1 MNAPPANNNDNGG
14 AADQQD
20 DEGQQQ
26 QQQQQLPLLRSLED
40 YIRTHGIAPVDDDD
54 GQRAD
59 AFYADP
65 NHAQRQ
71 QQESALYQK
80 LVHGEAFAEHDA
92 KERDA
97 KVSKRQFLDTLKG
110 QTISVLSAEGE
121 VEDDRQKV
129 APCATSVPLH
139 ILASSCDTVYTMV
152 RSDRMLWSRQNSDT
166 EDGNIAEKN
175 DEAKSNNNWHQSTL
189 DLTTFRSGPVRSFL
203 SVITDASK
211 SENDDISLVKVPPQH
226 IVDVC
231 LISHYLQCI
240 SVMETSIDILKESV
254 DSDNCLSIC
263 QLADQLGSPSLFEAA
278 VTHMIEK
285 LDDMQSHDE
294 WEEFDVTLR
303 NRVVTMRNAV
313 HSSII
318 GRGQKTAVFFS
329 SSDEFLAIFSD
340 NIREQSERLAE
351 AKRRQE
357 DIISERTL
365 NPRGRHRDPYG
376 GSVKDAEIK
385 IERQERRLQTLE
397 AFYLE
402 QKLIFSGGGG
412 GSGGPGASN
421 MAKDEK
427 HPFQLGYS

>member
-1 MNAPPANNNDNGG
+1 MNAPPANNNGG
-14 AADQQD
+14 AAADQQD
-20 DEGQQQ
+20 DEG

-65 NHAQRQ
+65 NHAQRRQ
-71 QQESALYQK
+71 QDSALYQK

-110 QTISVLSAEGE
+110 QTISVLSTKKE
-121 VEDDRQKV
+121 VEGDDEKRGTL
-129 APCATSVPLH
+129 CATSVPLH

-152 RSDRMLWSRQNSDT
+152 RSDRMLWSRQNSDM

-189 DLTTFRSGPVRSFL
+189 DLTNFRSGPVRSFL

-211 SENDDISLVKVPPQH
+211 SENDDISLANVPPEH

-240 SVMETSIDILKESV
+240 SVMETSIDVLKESV

-278 VTHMIEK
+278 VTHLIEK

-294 WEEFDVTLR
+294 WKEFDVTLR

-340 NIREQSERLAE
+340 NIREQRERLAE